1 MKKLLIITLLSQLL
15 FCATAEQ
22 VETYLDLSNS
32 EEELIEMERQFS
44 LMQQSFRSLESNTSE
59 EAAPYDM
66 ELLSI
71 RFREYIQK
79 ALSEDEMDEI
89 LQNYKNVLLLQ
100 FVSSIGDPNWD
111 EKEVEAYLRSV
122 KENPEM
128 KERIALVEKL
138 NRAFNNKESIAIMFD
153 GLIKPLL
160 KSASGGDK
168 LDETYM
174 KKRKE
179 KYIEAMSRESQDET
193 LYATREFSMEELEA
207 LLKIAQS
214 KAMGY
219 EVKAV
224 YGGMAYALEEF
235 FLSLANRY
243 DISKHE
249 KR

>member
-1 MKKLLIITLLSQLL
+1 MKKLLIIILLSQLL

-22 VETYLDLSNS
+22 VEQYLDVSNS
-32 EEELIEMERQFS
+32 EEELVEMERQFS
-44 LMQQSFRSLESNTSE
+44 LMQESFRSLDSNASE
-59 EAAPYDM
+59 TTAPYDM

-71 RFREYIQK
+71 RFREYLQK
-79 ALSEDEMDEI
+79 ALSEDEMDEV

-100 FVSSIGDPNWD
+100 FVSAIGDPNWD
-111 EKEVEAYLRSV
+111 EEDMKRYLKSV

-128 KERIALVEKL
+128 KERIALVEKI
-138 NRAFNNKESIAIMFD
+138 NKAFNNKESIAIMFD

-160 KSASGGDK
+160 KNASGGER
-168 LDETYM
+168 LDDAYM

-179 KYIEAMSRESQDET
+179 KYIKAMMEESMNET
-193 LYATREFSMEELEA
+193 LYATREFSMEELDA
-207 LLKIAQS
+207 LLKIAES
-214 KAMGY
+214 KAMSY